1 MVATWLPWLMGV
13 AKAVL
18 AAMRPRAAV
27 KKVWGCIL
35 VVVTVVVVVV
45 VCCFFAQ
52 IQAKRKD
59 RKSESLA
66 GIQKL
71 PERKEVTTSRL
82 EGKGR
87 EKEDAYPENVRMVVK
102 KKKPQYLG
110 ASSCSYIDISLS
122 PNVFMVHLQ
131 NRFVCFPL
139 KHFFL
144 FFSLH

>member
-66 GIQKL
+66 GMQKL

-102 KKKPQYLG
+102 KKKPQHLG
-110 ASSCSYIDISLS
+110 ASFMFIYRYFIISK
-122 PNVFMVHLQ
+122 
-131 NRFVCFPL
+131 CFYGAL
-139 KHFFL
+139 TK
-144 FFSLH
+144 